1 METFKRILR
10 IVFATAS
17 VLIVLVA
24 ITNLFQKPTVIGM
37 VLFGV
42 NFIDNPLFIVFFF
55 MLLYIC
61 LFKRK
66 LIPYFK
72 TEIIYFLIHIGA
84 IVLLLLSY
92 LSCPTC
98 PG

>member
-17 VLIVLVA
+17 VLNVLVA
-24 ITNLFQKPTVIGM
+24 ITNLLQTPTVIGM
-37 VLFGV
+37 VLFWF
-42 NFIDNPLFIVFFF
+42 NFIDTPLFIAFFF
-55 MLLYIC
+55 ALLYIC

-66 LIPYFK
+66 LVPFFK
-72 TEIIYFLIHIGA
+72 IEIIYFLIHIGA
-84 IVLLLLSY
+84 IGLLALSY
-92 LSCPTC
+92 VSCPTC